1 MTISERISYI
11 KGLTEGLEL
20 DTTTKEGMVLNAI
33 IYLLEDL
40 VYEIDA
46 IDEACAEIGEQLDAV
61 DEDLALIED
70 EFYADD
76 EDYEDEE
83 DEDEYYDDEDVYEVQ
98 CPNCNDIIYLDESML
113 EEEEM
118 ICPNCGTRLEFE
130 FECECSC
137 GCGDDCDCP
146 PDCECGCNSDK

>member
-11 KGLTEGLEL
+11 KGLAEGLAL
-20 DTTTKEGMVLNAI
+20 DTATKEGKILSAI
-33 IYLLEDL
+33 IELLDDM
-40 VYEIDA
+40 VDEIDA

-76 EDYEDEE
+76 EEDDE
-83 DEDEYYDDEDVYEVQ
+83 DEDEYYDDDDVYEVE
-98 CPNCNDIIYLDESML
+98 CPNCHDIIYLDEAML

-118 ICPNCGTRLEFE
+118 ICPGCGTRLEFE
-130 FECECSC
+130 FECDCESD
-137 GCGDDCDCP
+137 GDCDC
-146 PDCECGCNSDK
+146 EDK

>member
-1 MTISERISYI
+1 MTISEKISYI
-11 KGLTEGLEL
+11 KGLAEGLEL
-20 DTTTKEGMVLNAI
+20 DTTTKEGKVLTAI
-33 IYLLEDL
+33 IDLLEDM
-40 VYEIDA
+40 VDEIDA

-61 DEDLALIED
+61 DEDLSLIED
-70 EFYADD
+70 EFYAD
-76 EDYEDEE
+76 EDYDDE

-130 FECECSC
+130 FECEC
-137 GCGDDCDCP
+137 GCDGEENND
-146 PDCECGCNSDK
+146 